1 MSGHSKW
8 SQIKRQKGVA
18 DSKRGQLFTKLGREI
33 TISARNGGGG
43 GDPDANFRLRLAI
56 QKARAE
62 NMPNENIERAIKK
75 GTGGSEAA
83 ALEEITYEGYG
94 PGGAAIIVEAMT
106 DNRNRTA
113 AEVRHTFARNGGAL
127 GESGCVAWQF
137 EPKGII
143 LAPFRDDAE
152 QVALMAIDA
161 GADDVK
167 IEDESIEVYTVPED
181 IDTVRHALEGN
192 EVAIQSAEVTMLPT
206 NTMELGVKEATQTL
220 RLLEKL
226 EDLDE
231 VQRVYTNAVFPAEVA
246 EQHAKA

>member
-8 SQIKRQKGVA
+8 SQIKRQKGVTDA
-18 DSKRGQLFTKLGREI
+18 RRGQLFTKLAREI
-33 TISARNGGGG
+33 TISARNGG

-62 NMPNENIERAIKK
+62 NMPNDNIERAIKR
-75 GTGGSEAA
+75 GTGGGEAV

-113 AEVRHTFARNGGAL
+113 AEVRSTFSRNSGSL

-137 EPKGII
+137 ESKGVIVTS
-143 LAPFRDDAE
+143 LRSDSE
-152 QVALMAIDA
+152 QVALVAIDA

-167 IEDESIEVYTVPED
+167 IEDDSIEVYTVPED
-181 IDTVRHALEGN
+181 IDAVRQALEGN
-192 EVAIQSAEVTMLPT
+192 EVPVQSAEVTMLPT
-206 NTMELGVKEATQTL
+206 NTLELSEKDATQTL
-220 RLLEKL
+220 RLLERL
-226 EDLDE
+226 EDLDD
-231 VQRVYTNAVFPAEVA
+231 VQRVYTNAIFPAEVA
-246 EQHAKA
+246 AAG

>member
-8 SQIKRQKGVA
+8 SQIKRQKGVTDA
-18 DSKRGQLFTKLGREI
+18 RRGQLFTKLAREI
-33 TISARNGGGG
+33 TISARNGG

-62 NMPNENIERAIKK
+62 NMPNDNIERAIKR
-75 GTGGSEAA
+75 GTGGGEAV

-113 AEVRHTFARNGGAL
+113 AEVRSTFSRNSGSL

-137 EPKGII
+137 ESKGVIVTS
-143 LAPFRDDAE
+143 LRSDSE
-152 QVALMAIDA
+152 QVALVAIDA

-167 IEDESIEVYTVPED
+167 IEDDSIEVYTVPED
-181 IDTVRHALEGN
+181 IDTVRQALEGN
-192 EVAIQSAEVTMLPT
+192 EVPVQSAEVTMLPT
-206 NTMELGVKEATQTL
+206 NTLELSEKDATQTL
-220 RLLEKL
+220 RLLERL
-226 EDLDE
+226 EDLDD
-231 VQRVYTNAVFPAEVA
+231 VQRVYTNAIFPAEVA
-246 EQHAKA
+246 AAG